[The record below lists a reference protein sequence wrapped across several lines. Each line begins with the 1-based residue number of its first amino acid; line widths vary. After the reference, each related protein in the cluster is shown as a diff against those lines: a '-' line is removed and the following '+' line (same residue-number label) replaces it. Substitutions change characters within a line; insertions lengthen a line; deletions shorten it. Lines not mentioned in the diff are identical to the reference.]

1 MTVFSAKKVEKAL
14 EKVGHVNENGDHNR
28 YRLYIDGKR
37 TDIRTKT
44 SHNGQDIGDDLIA
57 SMARQ
62 IHLSRKEFISLVNGQ
77 ISKNEYLE
85 ILKANKII

>member
-14 EKVGHVNENGDHNR
+14 EKVGYINENGDHNR

-62 IHLSRKEFISLVNGQ
+62 IHLSKRDFIKLVNGH
-77 ISKNEYLE
+77 ISKDEYIE
-85 ILKANKII
+85 ILKINNII

>member
-1 MTVFSAKKVEKAL
+1 M
-14 EKVGHVNENGDHNR
+14 
-28 YRLYIDGKR
+28 
-37 TDIRTKT
+37 
-44 SHNGQDIGDDLIA
+44 DDLIA